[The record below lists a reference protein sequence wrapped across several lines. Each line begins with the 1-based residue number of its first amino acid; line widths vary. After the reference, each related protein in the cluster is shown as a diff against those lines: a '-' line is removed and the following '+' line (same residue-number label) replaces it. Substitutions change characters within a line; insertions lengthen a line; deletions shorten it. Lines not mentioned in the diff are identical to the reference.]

1 MLDIRFIRK
10 NTDLVKENLK
20 RKSKEDRL
28 VLVDKIIKLYEESI
42 EIKKEAES
50 LRHKRNELS
59 LQINELVKQ
68 KKDASK
74 IIKQVKEVP
83 EKIKSLEEK
92 KEKMD
97 LEIAEL
103 ISKIPNIM
111 HKSVPVGKDE
121 TENKVSKKWGKL
133 PNFKFPVKN
142 HVELGESL
150 DLMDFEASART
161 SGNGFYYLKGDLAL
175 LNQALIRFTID
186 FMRKK
191 KYTYIEPPLMVSKKV
206 AAAAGDLNA
215 FKLALY
221 KIENEDYY
229 MIPTAEHAVL
239 GMLTNQTI
247 QENKL
252 PLKLF
257 AYSMCFRKE
266 IGSHNINEKGLWRT
280 HQFNKVEQF
289 IFCHPKD
296 SWKYYEELRK
306 NSEEIWQK
314 LKIPYRV
321 LEMCSGDLGDWKAK
335 SEDIEA
341 YRPTTKDYG
350 EVGSLSN
357 CTDFQARD
365 LDIKLVDKNGEK
377 LVLHTLNNTALA
389 TSRAL
394 VVIME
399 NYQQKDGAIKIPT
412 VLQKYTGF
420 KIIRSKNRYIQPQ

>member
-1 MLDIRFIRK
+1 MLDIRFIRE
-10 NTDLVKENLK
+10 NQELVKENLK

-28 VLVDKIIKLYEESI
+28 VLVDQILKKYEESI
-42 EIKKEAES
+42 KIKKEAES

-74 IIKQVKEVP
+74 VIKQLKEVP

-92 KEKMD
+92 KEKID
-97 LEIAEL
+97 LEIAEY

-111 HKSVPVGKDE
+111 HKSVPLGEDE
-121 TENKVSKKWGKL
+121 TKNKVIKKWGKI
-133 PNFKFPVKN
+133 PNFNFPVKN
-142 HVELGESL
+142 HVELGEGL
-150 DLMDFEASART
+150 GLIDFEASART

-175 LNQALIRFTID
+175 LNQALIKFTID
-186 FMRKK
+186 FMKKK
-191 KYTYIEPPLMVSKKV
+191 KYIYIEPPLIVSKKV

-221 KIENEDYY
+221 KIEGDDYY

-239 GMLTNQTI
+239 GMLSNQTI
-247 QENKL
+247 QEDKL
-252 PLKLF
+252 PLKFF

-266 IGSHNINEKGLWRT
+266 IGSHGINEKGLWRT
-280 HQFNKVEQF
+280 HQFNKIEQF
-289 IFCHPKD
+289 IFCHPED

-306 NSEEIWQK
+306 NSEEIYQK

-365 LDIKLVDKNGEK
+365 LDIKLVDKTGEK
-377 LVLHTLNNTALA
+377 LVVHTLNNTALA

-399 NYQQKDGAIKIPT
+399 NYQQKDGSIKVPGI
-412 VLQKYTGF
+412 LQKYTGF
-420 KIIRSKNRYIQPQ
+420 KIIKKQ

>member
-1 MLDIRFIRK
+1 MLDIRFIRE
-10 NTDLVKENLK
+10 NQELVKENLK

-28 VLVDKIIKLYEESI
+28 VLVDQILKKYEESI
-42 EIKKEAES
+42 KIKKEAES

-74 IIKQVKEVP
+74 VIKQLKEVP

-92 KEKMD
+92 KEKID
-97 LEIAEL
+97 LEIAEY

-111 HKSVPVGKDE
+111 HKSVPLGEDE
-121 TENKVSKKWGKL
+121 TKNKVIKKWGKL
-133 PNFKFPVKN
+133 PNFNFPVKN
-142 HVELGESL
+142 HVELGEGL
-150 DLMDFEASART
+150 GLIDFEASART

-175 LNQALIRFTID
+175 LNQALIKFTID
-186 FMRKK
+186 FMKKK
-191 KYTYIEPPLMVSKKV
+191 KYIYIEPPLIVSKKV

-221 KIENEDYY
+221 KIEGDDYY

-239 GMLTNQTI
+239 GMLSNQTI
-247 QENKL
+247 QEDKL
-252 PLKLF
+252 PLKFF

-266 IGSHNINEKGLWRT
+266 IGSHGINEKGLWRT
-280 HQFNKVEQF
+280 HQFNKIEQF
-289 IFCHPKD
+289 IFCHPED

-306 NSEEIWQK
+306 NSEEIYQK

-365 LDIKLVDKNGEK
+365 LDIKLVDKTGEK
-377 LVLHTLNNTALA
+377 LVVHTLNNTALA

-399 NYQQKDGAIKIPT
+399 NYQQKGGSIKVPG

-420 KIIRSKNRYIQPQ
+420 KIIKKQ

>member
-1 MLDIRFIRK
+1 MLDIRFIRE
-10 NTDLVKENLK
+10 NQELVKENLK

-28 VLVDKIIKLYEESI
+28 VLVDQILKKYEESI
-42 EIKKEAES
+42 KIKKEAES

-74 IIKQVKEVP
+74 VIKQLKEVP

-92 KEKMD
+92 KEKID
-97 LEIAEL
+97 LEIAEY

-111 HKSVPVGKDE
+111 HKSVPLGEDE
-121 TENKVSKKWGKL
+121 TKNKVIKKWGKI
-133 PNFKFPVKN
+133 PNFNFPVKN
-142 HVELGESL
+142 HVELGEGL
-150 DLMDFEASART
+150 GLIDFEASART

-175 LNQALIRFTID
+175 LNQALIKFTID
-186 FMRKK
+186 FMKKK
-191 KYTYIEPPLMVSKKV
+191 KYIYIEPPLIVSKKV

-221 KIENEDYY
+221 KIEGDDYY

-239 GMLTNQTI
+239 GMLSNQTI
-247 QENKL
+247 QEDKL
-252 PLKLF
+252 PLKFF

-266 IGSHNINEKGLWRT
+266 IGSHGINEKGLWRT
-280 HQFNKVEQF
+280 HQFNKIEQF
-289 IFCHPKD
+289 IFCHPED

-306 NSEEIWQK
+306 NSEEIYQK

-365 LDIKLVDKNGEK
+365 LDIKLVDKTGEK
-377 LVLHTLNNTALA
+377 LVVHTLNNTALA

-399 NYQQKDGAIKIPT
+399 NYQQKGGSIKVPG

-420 KIIRSKNRYIQPQ
+420 KIIKKQ